1 MSEKS
6 VAVVDTNVLLNLA
19 LPVVD
24 SRPKAPSGA
33 DPLKA
38 LLAAY
43 DVHVPES
50 VLGELTDATGVM
62 ICCLQLRT
70 SCSAAQPDDSRCR

>member
-24 SRPKAPSGA
+24 SRPRRPPAQTLSKHS
-33 DPLKA
+33 
-38 LLAAY
+38 LLRMMSTFQK
-43 DVHVPES
+43 VSSENSPMQQ
-50 VLGELTDATGVM
+50 GVM
-62 ICCLQLRT
+62 ICCL
-70 SCSAAQPDDSRCR
+70 AADLVFQAGTT

>member
-43 DVHVPES
+43 DVHVQKVSSENSPMQQ
-50 VLGELTDATGVM
+50 GVM
-62 ICCLQLRT
+62 ICCLRLRT
-70 SCSAAQPDDSRCR
+70 SCSRRHTT